1 LNTETVSSAS
11 GKLLVYIGSY
21 GLNLRGNQLR
31 FHINNGSD
39 TELTPRP
46 NSTQYAMYIDFFDDG
61 GYMDLTVTLTDT
73 GVTFDIVAVNSR
85 GSSHTFSYTYENV
98 RIANEI
104 ASSEAK
110 ITVKIDPTQVSE
122 VILSGED
129 GTDTPETTVPNFFD
143 YMNSKETITL
153 NSGMTSVTS
162 DLAVGYGKTVRI
174 PLDTQIVSTGSGRM
188 LVYIGSY
195 GLNMR
200 GNSLRF
206 HINDGSDTEIKP
218 RPNSTEYMIYNN
230 FFDDGGYMDL
240 TVTLTDTG
248 VTFDIVAV
256 NSRGSSHTF
265 TYTYENVR
273 IANEIASADAKITVK
288 IDPTQVSEVIL
299 AP

>member
-1 LNTETVSSAS
+1 MYGERNSKTTKYAFQALCS
-11 GKLLVYIGSY
+11 LVDSY
-21 GLNLRGNQLR
+21 EGDSLAEKAESYLKS
-31 FHINNGSD
+31 I
-39 TELTPRP
+39 
-46 NSTQYAMYIDFFDDG
+46 
-61 GYMDLTVTLTDT
+61 
-73 GVTFDIVAVNSR
+73 GVTED
-85 GSSHTFSYTYENV
+85 
-98 RIANEI
+98 EI
-104 ASSEAK
+104 FNIRAIMFGEEPK
-110 ITVKIDPTQVSE
+110 ELP
-122 VILSGED
+122 ED
-129 GTDTPETTVPNFFD
+129 GTDTPEPSVPNFFD

-153 NSGMTSVTS
+153 NSSMTSVTS

-174 PLDTQIVSTGSGRM
+174 PLDTQIVSTGSGRL

-256 NSRGSSHTF
+256 NNNGSSKTF
-265 TYTYENVR
+265 RYTYENVR
-273 IANEIASADAKITVK
+273 VADEIASSDAKITVK

>member
-1 LNTETVSSAS
+1 
-11 GKLLVYIGSY
+11 
-21 GLNLRGNQLR
+21 
-31 FHINNGSD
+31 
-39 TELTPRP
+39 
-46 NSTQYAMYIDFFDDG
+46 M
-61 GYMDLTVTLTDT
+61 
-73 GVTFDIVAVNSR
+73 
-85 GSSHTFSYTYENV
+85 
-98 RIANEI
+98 
-104 ASSEAK
+104 
-110 ITVKIDPTQVSE
+110 
-122 VILSGED
+122 
-129 GTDTPETTVPNFFD
+129 PNFFD
-143 YMNSKETITL
+143 YMNSKETVTL

-162 DLAVGYGKTVRI
+162 DLAIGYGKTVRI
-174 PLDTQIVSTGSGRM
+174 PLDTEIVPTGSGRL

-218 RPNSTEYMIYNN
+218 RPDSTEYMIYNN

-265 TYTYENVR
+265 SYTYENGRV
-273 IANEIASADAKITVK
+273 ANEIASSDAKITVK